1 MKNTPRGCLTAGGAK
16 PPRVTP
22 YISIQLVSVCKH
34 SNWGYAAREGA
45 RSHLRARVA
54 GASHASEGRE
64 REATKERGWRER
76 TSESGGGLSQTFSW
90 FFGGKMVHGNGK
102 VRIFASETNK
112 LQLNIY
118 TTMSK
123 KFVIGDR
130 LKDEWISVLDTEKKK
145 LEFTNHLATAKEYLK
160 EEEAKE
166 NLQKLQ
172 ETGYFSDLQI
182 YMKEDNKAY
191 KIDERDSF
199 QS

>member
-1 MKNTPRGCLTAGGAK
+1 MSPLLKGGPCLSPAYRAYKNNK
-16 PPRVTP
+16 
-22 YISIQLVSVCKH
+22 
-34 SNWGYAAREGA
+34 
-45 RSHLRARVA
+45 RAVNLGKLKRF
-54 GASHASEGRE
+54 HD
-64 REATKERGWRER
+64 
-76 TSESGGGLSQTFSW
+76 
-90 FFGGKMVHGNGK
+90 FFGGGMVHGNGK

-166 NLQKLQ
+166 NLKKIQ